1 MVTYRQL
8 KAVEM
13 RLVLLIIVTLDEGLV
28 KRASFHKPGLDLELL
43 EAEIQVALLAGERV
57 ADETFHMVLG
67 HEEIFWML
75 LLQYIN
81 FL

>member
-43 EAEIQVALLAGERV
+43 EAEI
-57 ADETFHMVLG
+57 
-67 HEEIFWML
+67 
-75 LLQYIN
+75 
-81 FL
+81 